1 MTEPVY
7 YITLHSSE
15 SVYGTVTFPP
25 YTKMECATKIVQ
37 IKTNKN
43 EERNLVVVENTP
55 GDELKQLSDDEIE
68 ILIGET
74 LVFRFF
80 APSRPDL
87 SYPTFRGTG
96 NFNEALE
103 YFEEF
108 KEDVPTLA
116 SELRLEY
123 QPTTSEWTQL
133 V

>member
-1 MTEPVY
+1 MDTTY
-7 YITLHSSE
+7 YVTLHSSE

-25 YTKMECATKIVQ
+25 YTKIECATKIVQ

-55 GDELKQLSDDEIE
+55 GKELKQLSDYQIE
-68 ILIGET
+68 ILLGEC

-96 NFNEALE
+96 NLKEALE

-108 KEDVPTLA
+108 KEDVPGLA

-123 QPTTSEWTQL
+123 QLLPEWTPL
-133 V
+133 A

>member
-1 MTEPVY
+1 MDTTY
-7 YITLHSSE
+7 YVTLRSPE
-15 SVYGTVTFPP
+15 SVYGSTTFPP
-25 YTKMECATKIVQ
+25 YTKSECAEKVAK
-37 IKTNKN
+37 IKTR
-43 EERNLVVVENTP
+43 ERETRTLVVVEDNFK
-55 GDELKQLSDDEIE
+55 DQRKELSDYQIE
-68 ILIGET
+68 ILLGEC
-74 LVFRFF
+74 LVFRIF

-96 NFNEALE
+96 NLKEALE

-123 QPTTSEWTQL
+123 QPTTTEWTQL